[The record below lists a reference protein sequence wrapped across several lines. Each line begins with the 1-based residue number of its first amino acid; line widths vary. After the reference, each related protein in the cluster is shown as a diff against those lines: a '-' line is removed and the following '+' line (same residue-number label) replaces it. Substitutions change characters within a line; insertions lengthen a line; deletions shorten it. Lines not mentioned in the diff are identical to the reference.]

1 MTVETLGEINITT
14 QVLETIAAKAA
25 SEVEGVHKLHA
36 SLQNE
41 VGEFF
46 GMNPSRVGAKVK
58 RQGSDIHIDV
68 EVHLQYG
75 YSVPE
80 VAVKVQQRVKE
91 QILFMTDLVV
101 QEVNVHVVTI
111 ETETAKPADY
121 LHLSDEREA

>member
-14 QVLETIAAKAA
+14 RVLETIAAKAA

-101 QEVNVHVVTI
+101 
-111 ETETAKPADY
+111 
-121 LHLSDEREA
+121 